1 MQQINVVNNKK
12 DITMSKRIFYI
23 SVIFVLLTGM
33 KNLSGQSVGFTKYN
47 FPNNRLELSNALAQ
61 ISQGD
66 KYYEIGPGMY
76 HLAIDS
82 YIKANNFNPDN
93 VLLNYKIG
101 RCYLYDNDKTN
112 AIKYLEKAYNLDPR
126 ISLDMEYNDV
136 NYLLAKA
143 YHLNYQFNEAVEK
156 YQEHKNA
163 LTPEQLAKEKKPID
177 KNIQECLKAR
187 ELVANPG
194 RVFID
199 NMGEVINSAYP
210 EYRPLVVPEEDMI
223 MFTSAR
229 ESTTGGRRDDDSFYF
244 EDVFATYY
252 EDGRWT
258 IPENDFGIN
267 GSNHEATAGISSD
280 GTVIYIY
287 RSAGGNVLYESRLEN
302 DAYGMP
308 RKLPTI
314 INDGL
319 KQTSAALTFD
329 KRTLY
334 FTTRREDGYGGI
346 DIYYSKK
353 DAKDKWTEPVNIGA
367 TINTPYDEEGVFIS
381 TDGNTLYFSSKGHI
395 TMGGFDIFKSEKV
408 DGEWT
413 NPVNLGY
420 PINTPDNDVFFT
432 MAANGQRG
440 YYSSKKKDGYG
451 GQDLYMITFLGEVKP
466 LVNNV
471 NGLSSAISENP
482 VVAVYPE
489 EKIEMNIIFSG
500 VILDEETLDPLQAT
514 IEITDISKN
523 ELIASFE
530 SNSKTG
536 QYLLSL
542 EPGINYSI
550 TVTKKG
556 YLFHSENFDIPKNA
570 TARKVRKDILLGKV
584 SVGSKIVLNNIFFD
598 FNEATLRP
606 ESVSELDRL
615 YKLMDETPTL
625 RIEISGHTDNVGS
638 KSYNKKLSEK
648 RAKSVVDYLV
658 DKGIDKSRLAFAGYG
673 FAQPIASNDTPM
685 GRQKNRRT
693 EFKVLEK

>member
-1 MQQINVVNNKK
+1 
-12 DITMSKRIFYI
+12 MSKSIFYI
-23 SVIFVLLTGM
+23 SFIFLLLTEIESV
-33 KNLSGQSVGFTKYN
+33 SGQSVGFTKYN
-47 FPNNRLELSNALAQ
+47 FPNNRQELSNALSQ
-61 ISQGD
+61 INQGD
-66 KYYEIGPGMY
+66 KYYKTGPGMY

-82 YIKANNFNPDN
+82 YMKAYKFNPDN
-93 VLLNYKIG
+93 ALLNYKIG

-112 AIKYLEKAYNLDPR
+112 AIKYLEKAYDLDPR
-126 ISLDMEYNDV
+126 ISLDMEYNDI

-143 YHLNYQFNEAVEK
+143 YHLDYQFDKAIEK
-156 YQEHKNA
+156 YKEHKNA
-163 LTPEQLAKEKKPID
+163 LTPEQLAKEEKSINKK
-177 KNIQECLKAR
+177 IQECMTAK
-187 ELVANPG
+187 ELVAHPK

-199 NMGEVINSAYP
+199 NMGEVVNSAYP

-229 ESTTGGRRDDDSFYF
+229 ENTTGGRRDDDSFYF
-244 EDVFATYY
+244 EDVYATYY
-252 EDGRWT
+252 EDGRWSV
-258 IPENDFGIN
+258 PENDFGIN
-267 GSNHEATAGISSD
+267 GPNHEATAGISSD
-280 GTVIYIY
+280 GSIIYIY

-308 RKLPTI
+308 HKLPGI

-319 KQTSAALTFD
+319 KQTSAALSYD

-334 FTTRREDGYGGI
+334 FTTMRDDGYGGM

-353 DAKDKWTEPVNIGA
+353 DSKDKWTEPVNIGA
-367 TINTPYDEEGVFIS
+367 TINTPYDEEGVFIT
-381 TDGNTLYFSSKGHI
+381 TDGNTLYFSSKGHN

-420 PINTPDNDVFFT
+420 PVNTPDNDVFFT

-440 YYSSKKKDGYG
+440 YYSSKKKDGLG
-451 GQDLYMITFLGEVKP
+451 DQDLYMITFLGEVKP
-466 LVNNV
+466 LVNDI
-471 NGLSSAISENP
+471 NGPSSALNENP
-482 VVAVYPE
+482 VVAVSPE
-489 EKIEMNIIFSG
+489 KKIEMNIIFTG
-500 VILDEETLDPLQAT
+500 LILDEETLSPLQAT
-514 IEITDISKN
+514 IEITDNAKN

-530 SNSKTG
+530 SNEKTG

-542 EPGINYSI
+542 KPGINYGI

-570 TARKVRKDILLGKV
+570 ASRKVRKDILLSKV

-598 FNEATLRP
+598 FNKATLRP
-606 ESVSELDRL
+606 ESVSELNRVVKMMND
-615 YKLMDETPTL
+615 MPTL

-638 KSYNKKLSEK
+638 RSYNKRLSEK
-648 RAKSVVDYLV
+648 RAKAVVDYLV

-673 FAQPIASNDTPM
+673 FAQPIASNDTPL

>member
-1 MQQINVVNNKK
+1 M
-12 DITMSKRIFYI
+12 
-23 SVIFVLLTGM
+23 TGL

-47 FPNNRLELSNALAQ
+47 FPNNRLELSNALSE
-61 ISQGD
+61 ISKGD
-66 KYYEIGPGMY
+66 KFYEKGPGMY

-82 YIKANNFNPDN
+82 YMKANKFNPDN
-93 VLLNYKIG
+93 ALLNYKIG

-112 AIKYLEKAYNLDPR
+112 AIKYLERAYELDPR

-136 NYLLAKA
+136 NYLLARA
-143 YHLNYQFNEAVEK
+143 YHLSYKFDKAIEK
-156 YQEHKNA
+156 YKEHKNA
-163 LTPEQLAKEKKPID
+163 LTPEQLAKEEKAID
-177 KNIQECLKAR
+177 KNIQECRTAK
-187 ELVANPG
+187 EMVAHPE

-199 NMGEVINSAYP
+199 NMGEIVNSAYP

-229 ESTTGGRRDDDSFYF
+229 ENTTGGRRDDDSFYF
-244 EDVFATYY
+244 EDVYATYY

-258 IPENDFGIN
+258 VPENDFAIN
-267 GSNHEATAGISSD
+267 SSNHEATAGISSD

-308 RKLPTI
+308 RKLPSI

-334 FTTRREDGYGGI
+334 FTTKREDGYGGI

-381 TDGNTLYFSSKGHI
+381 TDGKTLYFSSKGHN
-395 TMGGFDIFKSEKV
+395 TMGGFDIFKSENI

-420 PINTPDNDVFFT
+420 PINTPDDDVFFT
-432 MAANGQRG
+432 MAASGQRG
-440 YYSSKKKDGYG
+440 YYSSKKKDGFG
-451 GQDLYMITFLGEVKP
+451 DQDLYMITFLGEVKP
-466 LVNNV
+466 LVNDV
-471 NGLSSAISENP
+471 NGLSTAISVNP
-482 VVAVYPE
+482 AVAVIPE
-489 EKIEMNIIFSG
+489 KKIEMNIIFSG
-500 VILDEETLDPLQAT
+500 LILDEETLDPLQAT
-514 IEITDISKN
+514 IEITDNAKN

-542 EPGINYSI
+542 KPGINYGI

-570 TARKVRKDILLGKV
+570 AARKIRKDILLSKV

-598 FNEATLRP
+598 FNKATLRP
-606 ESVSELDRL
+606 ESVSELDRIFR
-615 YKLMDETPTL
+615 LMNDMPTL

-648 RAKSVVDYLV
+648 RAKAVVDYLV

-673 FAQPIASNDTPM
+673 FAQPIASNDTPL

>member
-1 MQQINVVNNKK
+1 
-12 DITMSKRIFYI
+12 MSKRILYTGI
-23 SVIFVLLTGM
+23 IFLLMTGT
-33 KNLSGQSVGFTKYN
+33 NYLSGQSVGFTKFN
-47 FPNNRLELSNALAQ
+47 FPNNRTELSSALSQ
-61 ISQGD
+61 INDGD
-66 KYYEIGPGMY
+66 KFYEKGPGMY

-82 YIKANNFNPDN
+82 YMKANKFNPDN
-93 VLLNYKIG
+93 ALLNYKIG

-112 AIKYLEKAYNLDPR
+112 AIKYLEKAYDLDPR

-136 NYLLAKA
+136 NYLLARA
-143 YHLNYQFNEAVEK
+143 YHLSYKFDKAIEK
-156 YQEHKNA
+156 YKEHKNA
-163 LTPEQLAKEKKPID
+163 LTPEQLAKEEKAID
-177 KNIQECLKAR
+177 KNIQECRTAK
-187 ELVANPG
+187 EMVAHPE

-199 NMGEVINSAYP
+199 NMGEIVNSAYP

-229 ESTTGGRRDDDSFYF
+229 ENTTGGHRDDDSFYF
-244 EDVFATYY
+244 EDVYATYY

-258 IPENDFGIN
+258 VPENDFGIN
-267 GSNHEATAGISSD
+267 SPNHEATAGISSD

-308 RKLPTI
+308 RKLPSI

-334 FTTRREDGYGGI
+334 FTTKREDGYGGI

-381 TDGNTLYFSSKGHI
+381 TDGKTLYFSSKGHN
-395 TMGGFDIFKSEKV
+395 TMGGFDIFKSENV

-420 PINTPDNDVFFT
+420 PINTPDDDVFFT
-432 MAANGQRG
+432 MAAGGQRG
-440 YYSSKKKDGYG
+440 YYSSKKKDGFG
-451 GQDLYMITFLGEVKP
+451 DQDLYMITFLGEVKP
-466 LVNNV
+466 LVNDV
-471 NGLSSAISENP
+471 NGLLTAVSENP
-482 VVAVYPE
+482 AVAVTPE
-489 EKIEMNIIFSG
+489 KKIEMNIIFSG
-500 VILDEETLDPLQAT
+500 VILDEETLEPLQAT
-514 IEITDISKN
+514 IEITDNAKN

-530 SNSKTG
+530 SNSENG

-542 EPGINYSI
+542 KPGINYAI

-570 TARKVRKDILLGKV
+570 AARKIRKDILLGKIL
-584 SVGSKIVLNNIFFD
+584 VGSKIVLNNIFFD
-598 FNEATLRP
+598 FNKSTLRP
-606 ESVSELDRL
+606 ESVSELNRL
-615 YKLMDETPTL
+615 VKLMNETPPL

-638 KSYNKKLSEK
+638 KSYNKRLSEK
-648 RAKSVVDYLV
+648 RAKAVVDYLV